1 MKANYNPFIKRASE
15 FFEPDPLFIKFFS
28 SDILNVFFNEESK
41 LWNNLNIIRSSPGG
55 GKTTLLRLFTPN
67 VLKAIISNK
76 NQDDIKELFN
86 ILLNYNIVTEDKP
99 LVVGSII
106 SFIDEY
112 TELDYLDTNDLNK
125 TRLFYSL
132 LNSKIT
138 ITILRSLCQMYDLS
152 FPEEVHK
159 ISIINTD
166 HLPANVSQFKNG
178 DEFKNWAFKIEERI
192 CEEIDSL
199 FTDNRGVSGH
209 DTLFMLKVFTQN
221 NILINNKPIENKI
234 LLMFDDVHN
243 LSSNLRLKLMKHIVD
258 IRSNINIWL
267 SERLQAL
274 TMSEIFSDGQIEGR
288 DLSIIDL
295 EKYWR
300 DKQSKF
306 VKFAKNV
313 ANKRVMSATD
323 NELSSFDGCLT
334 TEFSQD
340 TNEKIHEAKRIL
352 HSELE
357 LIKKNPRY
365 SSWVES
371 KEDLNLSSHEELIEW
386 RALKILIRRDQN
398 KQQKT
403 LNFFDLTEDEL
414 ENQEGSD
421 VKKAAALFLNKDFKI
436 PYYYGFDVFARLGSF
451 NIEQFLSISGEVYEI
466 IVSKYFTNNYFNR
479 TKNLTVSPEEQE
491 LIINRFAEKKYKE
504 LSRRIVSSGKV
515 LKFIEAIGKHSQDET
530 YLENAPISP
539 GVNGIAIS
547 MDDRNYLNKLI
558 NANELGPYSDLANI
572 LASCISYNLL
582 EVRLNYRC
590 KGKDWMVLY
599 LNRLFCAKYKL
610 PLNYG
615 GFREK
620 KLSELVSWTKNGY
633 KSKNAYNLWNQ
644 NI

>member
-15 FFEPDPLFIKFFS
+15 FFEDPLFIKFFS
-28 SDILNVFFNEESK
+28 FDILNVFFKNENQ
-41 LWNNLNIIRSSPGG
+41 LWNSINIIRSSPGG

-67 VLKAIISNK
+67 VLKSIILNK
-76 NQDDIKELFN
+76 KQEDIKELFN
-86 ILLNYNIVTEDKP
+86 ILSGYNVISEDEP
-99 LVVGSII
+99 LVVGSRI
-106 SFIDEY
+106 SFLNEY
-112 TELDYLDTNDLNK
+112 TDLNYLDTNDINK

-138 ITILRSLCQMYDLS
+138 ISILRSLCQMYDLS
-152 FPEEVHK
+152 FPEDLHK
-159 ISIINTD
+159 ISIAQTEN
-166 HLPANVSQFKNG
+166 LPANISQLKNG
-178 DEFKNWAFKIEERI
+178 EEFISWAFKIEEKI
-192 CEEIDSL
+192 CDEIDSL
-199 FTDNRGVSGH
+199 FSDNEGISGH

-221 NILINNKPIENKI
+221 NLLIDNKPIDKRI

-243 LSSNLRLKLMKHIVD
+243 LSSNLRQKLMKHIVD
-258 IRSNINIWL
+258 LRPNINIWL

-274 TMSEIFSDGQIEGR
+274 TMSEVFSDGQLDGR

-313 ANKRVMSATD
+313 ANKRVMSASD

-334 TEFSQD
+334 TEFSKE
-340 TNEKIHEAKRIL
+340 TNEKINEARDIL
-352 HSELE
+352 FSELE
-357 LIKKNPRY
+357 SYKATSRY
-365 SSWVES
+365 SNWVES
-371 KEDLNLSSHEELIEW
+371 KESLSLSNHEELIEW
-386 RALKILIRRDQN
+386 RALKILIKRDQN
-398 KQQKT
+398 KQQKSF
-403 LNFFDLTEDEL
+403 NFFDLTEDEL
-414 ENQEGSD
+414 QNQEGSD
-421 VKKAAALFLNKDFKI
+421 VKNAAALFINKDFKI

-451 NIEQFLSISGEVYEI
+451 NIEQFLSLSEEIYEI
-466 IVSKYFTNNYFNR
+466 ITSKYFTNNYFNR

-491 LIINRFAEKKYKE
+491 QIIFRFADKKYKE
-504 LSRRIVSSGKV
+504 LSKRITNSSAV
-515 LKFIEAIGKHSQDET
+515 LKFIDSIGKHSQDET

-547 MDDRNYLNKLI
+547 MEDRDYLNNLI
-558 NANELGPYSDLANI
+558 TNNKLGPYSDLAHI

-590 KGKDWMVLY
+590 KGKEWMVLF

-610 PLNYG
+610 SLNYG

-620 KLSELVSWTKNGY
+620 KLSELVSWVKNGY
-633 KSKNAYNLWNQ
+633 KSKNAFNLWNQ
-644 NI
+644 KS